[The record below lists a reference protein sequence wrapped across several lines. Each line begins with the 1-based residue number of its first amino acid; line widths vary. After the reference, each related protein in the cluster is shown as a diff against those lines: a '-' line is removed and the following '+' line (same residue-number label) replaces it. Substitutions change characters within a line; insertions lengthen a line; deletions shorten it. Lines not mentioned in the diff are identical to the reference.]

1 MKDLSTIKQIIKELK
16 PELEKKFHVSSIGI
30 FGSIVRNDFS
40 ENSDVDIIV
49 DFSQPIGIEFI
60 DLADLL
66 EEEFHE
72 QVDLVSK
79 KGIKPQYFSSIEN
92 EIVYV

>member
-1 MKDLSTIKQIIKELK
+1 MKDLSTIKQIIQELK

-30 FGSIVRNDFS
+30 FGSVVRNDFS

-49 DFSQPIGIEFI
+49 DFNQPIGIEFI

-66 EEEFHE
+66 EEKFHE

>member
-1 MKDLSTIKQIIKELK
+1 MEELATIKQIIKELK

-30 FGSIVRNDFS
+30 FGSVVRNDFS

-66 EEEFHE
+66 EEKFHE

-92 EIVYV
+92 EIIYV